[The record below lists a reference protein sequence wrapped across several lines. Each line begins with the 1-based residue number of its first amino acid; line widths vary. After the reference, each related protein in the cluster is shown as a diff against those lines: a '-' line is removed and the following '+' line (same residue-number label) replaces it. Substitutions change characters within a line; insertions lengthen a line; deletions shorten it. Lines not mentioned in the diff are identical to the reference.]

1 MARTKKSKAE
11 EKKEIVHAPARP
23 QPITETIEKNY
34 MPYVMTVILSRAIP
48 EIDGL
53 KPSHRKLLYTMYKMG
68 LLTGNRTKST
78 NVVGQTMKLNP
89 HGDAAIYE
97 TMVRLTR
104 DNETLLHPLVDSKGT
119 FGKQYSSEMPPAAS
133 RYTEVKLEEFS
144 IELFRGIDKNA
155 VDMIDNYDGT
165 MKEPRLL
172 PTTYPNVL
180 VMPNSGIAVGM
191 ASEICSFNLAEICDG
206 TVALLKKP
214 NLPIEKLMDI
224 IKAPDFS
231 GGGLLLYDAD
241 AMREVFE
248 TGQGSV
254 RLRARYVYDKA
265 NNCIDILQIPY
276 STSIEL
282 IMKKLTEMIK
292 AGKLK
297 EVTDFR
303 DETDLHGFK
312 LTLDLRRGVDPDK
325 LMLKLF
331 HYTPLESNFKCNFN
345 ILVDAVPRRLGV
357 KDILTEWIRFRMGCL
372 HRELTYDLGKKKD
385 KLHLLKGLGKI
396 LLDIDKAIRIIRK
409 TEDDEK
415 VIPNLMEGFSIDE
428 VQANYIADIKL
439 RNLNRRYILDR
450 ISEIEALQKE
460 IEELEGI
467 LADELKLK
475 ALIAKQLN
483 TIKQKYGKPRKTII
497 VEPPFDVYDPAKS
510 EAEEAIPTKL
520 VFTQEGYIKKVA
532 IRTAPNAKPE
542 EHRLKEG
549 DRITDIIDANPNDD
563 ILFFTDKAQV
573 FRAHVSEFDLLKAAQ
588 MGEFVPSKLGMGE
601 GERPLMMHLL
611 HTSLSSKDH
620 VVLIFQ
626 NGKGVR
632 IPMSA
637 YETKGFR
644 RKLTA
649 AYSEASPIAGIL
661 FEKHNKP
668 LDLLLVGTDN
678 RGILIKSA
686 LIPEKTTRTS
696 QGVQLI
702 TMKPG
707 ALLDRVIAAPAAD
720 SKFAGAS
727 CRKIKIPSASVE
739 LKKGDIPDELK

>member
-1 MARTKKSKAE
+1 
-11 EKKEIVHAPARP
+11 
-23 QPITETIEKNY
+23 
-34 MPYVMTVILSRAIP
+34 
-48 EIDGL
+48 
-53 KPSHRKLLYTMYKMG
+53 
-68 LLTGNRTKST
+68 
-78 NVVGQTMKLNP
+78 
-89 HGDAAIYE
+89 
-97 TMVRLTR
+97 MV
-104 DNETLLHPLVDSKGT
+104 
-119 FGKQYSSEMPPAAS
+119 
-133 RYTEVKLEEFS
+133 
-144 IELFRGIDKNA
+144 
-155 VDMIDNYDGT
+155 DNYDGT

-191 ASEICSFNLAEICDG
+191 ASDICSFNLGEICDG
-206 TVALLKKP
+206 TIALLKKP
-214 NLPIEKLMDI
+214 NLSTDKLMEI

-231 GGGLLLYDAD
+231 GGALLLYDEAS
-241 AMREVFE
+241 MREVFE

-282 IMKKLTEMIK
+282 IMKKLTEMAK
-292 AGKLK
+292 ASKLK

-345 ILVDAVPRRLGV
+345 ILVDGAPRRMGV
-357 KDILTEWIRFRMGCL
+357 KEILTEWIRFRMGCL
-372 HRELTYDLGKKKD
+372 HRELTFDLGKKKD

-409 TEDDEK
+409 TEDDDM
-415 VIPNLMEGFSIDE
+415 VIPNLMAGFSIDE
-428 VQANYIADIKL
+428 IQANYIADIKL

-475 ALIAKQLN
+475 ALIAKQLT

-497 VEPPFDVYDPAKS
+497 VEPPFEVFDPAKS
-510 EAEEAIPTKL
+510 EAEEAAVPTKL
-520 VFTQEGYIKKVA
+520 VFTREGYIKKLA
-532 IRTAPNAKPE
+532 IRPNTNLE
-542 EHRLKEG
+542 DQRLKEG
-549 DRITDIIDANPNDD
+549 DRVVDIVDAAPNDD
-563 ILFFTDKAQV
+563 VLFFTDKAQL
-573 FRAHVSEFDLLKAAQ
+573 FRARIAEFDMLKSSQ
-588 MGEFVPSKLGMGE
+588 MGEFIPSKLGMGE

-632 IPMSA
+632 VPMSA

-644 RKLTA
+644 RKLTG
-649 AYSEASPIAGIL
+649 AYSDVSPIAAIY

-668 LDLLLVGTDN
+668 LDLLLVGSDN

-686 LIPEKTTRTS
+686 MIPEKTTRTS

-702 TMKPG
+702 TLKPG
-707 ALLDRVIAAPAAD
+707 AVLERVIAAPAAD
-720 SKFAGAS
+720 GRFAGAS

-739 LKKGDIPDELK
+739 LKPGDIPDELA

>member
-1 MARTKKSKAE
+1 MARTKKSKAD
-11 EKKEIVHAPARP
+11 EKQEIVHAPARP

-34 MPYVMTVILSRAIP
+34 MPYAMSVIISRAIP

-89 HGDAAIYE
+89 HGDAAIYD

-119 FGKQYSSEMPPAAS
+119 FGKQYSSDMSPAAS

-144 IELFRGIDKNA
+144 SELFRGIDKDA

-191 ASEICSFNLAEICDG
+191 ASDICSFNLGEICDG
-206 TVALLKKP
+206 TIALLKKP
-214 NLPIEKLMDI
+214 NLPTEKLMEI

-231 GGGLLLYDAD
+231 GGASLLYDEGS
-241 AMREVFE
+241 MREIFE

-265 NNCIDILQIPY
+265 NNCIDIIQIPY

-282 IMKKLTEMIK
+282 IMKKLTEMAK
-292 AGKLK
+292 ASKLK

-303 DETDLHGFK
+303 DEIDLHGFK

-345 ILVDAVPRRLGV
+345 ILIDSVPRRMGV
-357 KDILTEWIRFRMGCL
+357 KEILTEWIRFRMGCVR
-372 HRELTYDLGKKKD
+372 RELTYDLGKKKD

-409 TEDDEK
+409 TEDDDQ
-415 VIPNLMEGFSIDE
+415 VIPNLMAGFSIDE
-428 VQANYIADIKL
+428 IQANYIADIKL

-450 ISEIEALQKE
+450 ISEIETLQKE
-460 IEELEGI
+460 IEELEDI

-475 ALIAKQLN
+475 ALIAKQL
-483 TIKQKYGKPRKTII
+483 TAIKQKYGKPRKTII
-497 VEPPFDVYDPAKS
+497 VEPPFEVFDPAKS
-510 EAEEAIPTKL
+510 EAEEAVPTKL
-520 VFTQEGYIKKVA
+520 VFTREGYIKKVA
-532 IRTAPNAKPE
+532 IRTGVNFE
-542 EHRLKEG
+542 EQRLKEG
-549 DRITDIIDANPNDD
+549 DKITDIIDADHKDD
-563 ILFFTDKAQV
+563 VLFFTDQAQV
-573 FRAHVSEFDLLKAAQ
+573 FRAHVSEFDLLKPSQ
-588 MGEFVPSKLGMGE
+588 MGEFVAGKLGMNE
-601 GERPLMMHLL
+601 NERPLMMHLL
-611 HTSLSSKDH
+611 HSTLSAKDH
-620 VVLIFQ
+620 VILIFQ

-632 IPMSA
+632 VPMSA

-649 AYSEASPIAGIL
+649 AYSDASPVVGIF
-661 FEKHNKP
+661 FEKNNKP
-668 LDLLLVGTDN
+668 LDLMLVGSDN

-686 LIPEKTTRTS
+686 MIPEKTTRTS

-707 ALLDRVIAAPAAD
+707 AVLERVVAAPAAD

-739 LKKGDIPDELK
+739 LKPGDIPDELS

>member
-1 MARTKKSKAE
+1 MAKTKKSKAD
-11 EKKEIVHAPARP
+11 EKKEIVHAPAYP

-78 NVVGQTMKLNP
+78 NVVGQTMRLNP
-89 HGDAAIYE
+89 HGDASIYD
-97 TMVRLTR
+97 TLVRLTR
-104 DNETLLHPLVDSKGT
+104 DNETLLHPLIDSKGT
-119 FGKQYSSEMPPAAS
+119 FGKQYSSDTAPAAS

-144 IELFRGIDKNA
+144 NELFRGIDKNA
-155 VDMIDNYDGT
+155 VDMVDNYDST

-206 TVALLKKP
+206 TIALLKKP
-214 NLPIEKLMDI
+214 NLSIEKLMEI

-231 GGGLLLYDAD
+231 GGGLLLYDEAS
-241 AMREVFE
+241 MREIFE
-248 TGQGSV
+248 TGQGGV

-282 IMKKLTEMIK
+282 IMKKLTEMVK
-292 AGKLK
+292 GSKLK

-345 ILVDAVPRRLGV
+345 ILVDGAPRRMGV
-357 KDILTEWIRFRMGCL
+357 KEILIEWIRFRMGCL
-372 HRELTYDLGKKKD
+372 HRELTFDLGKKKD

-409 TEDDEK
+409 TEDDEQ

-428 VQANYIADIKL
+428 IQANYIADIKL

-475 ALIAKQLN
+475 ALIAKQLAA
-483 TIKQKYGKPRKTII
+483 IKQKYGKPRKTII
-497 VEPPFDVYDPAKS
+497 VEPPFDNYDPAKS
-510 EAEEAIPTKL
+510 EAEEAVPSKLIFTK
-520 VFTQEGYIKKVA
+520 EGYIKKVA
-532 IRTAPNAKPE
+532 IRTGVNFE
-542 EHRLKEG
+542 DQRLKEG
-549 DRITDIIDANPNDD
+549 DKIADIMNSKRGKLWFIGVGLKLKKKMDANKKGNKGEKKSGGFEVNLKDAD
-563 ILFFTDKAQV
+563 SGLMQMMGGFSVLRLSSMMGMMNISFTK
-573 FRAHVSEFDLLKAAQ
+573 EELLKMNKQ
-588 MGEFVPSKLGMGE
+588 L
-601 GERPLMMHLL
+601 
-611 HTSLSSKDH
+611 
-620 VVLIFQ
+620 
-626 NGKGVR
+626 NR
-632 IPMSA
+632 I
-637 YETKGFR
+637 K
-644 RKLTA
+644 
-649 AYSEASPIAGIL
+649 
-661 FEKHNKP
+661 KP
-668 LDLLLVGTDN
+668 KK
-678 RGILIKSA
+678 KS
-686 LIPEKTTRTS
+686 
-696 QGVQLI
+696 
-702 TMKPG
+702 
-707 ALLDRVIAAPAAD
+707 
-720 SKFAGAS
+720 
-727 CRKIKIPSASVE
+727 
-739 LKKGDIPDELK
+739 